1 VANIHRRTFPFAA
14 QAAHGTTVTE
24 LPRGRIQAA
33 AGDFDVAAARRG
45 QSADGVLD
53 VGLHEHRD
61 PLGAGRGRGRVPA
74 VARGARRGMSVGPSG
89 LTDDA
94 RRFDASPAWL
104 SIVAAGRALPWLTEL
119 DRTAVE
125 AL

>member
-1 VANIHRRTFPFAA
+1 
-14 QAAHGTTVTE
+14 
-24 LPRGRIQAA
+24 
-33 AGDFDVAAARRG
+33 
-45 QSADGVLD
+45 
-53 VGLHEHRD
+53 
-61 PLGAGRGRGRVPA
+61 
-74 VARGARRGMSVGPSG
+74 MSVGPSG